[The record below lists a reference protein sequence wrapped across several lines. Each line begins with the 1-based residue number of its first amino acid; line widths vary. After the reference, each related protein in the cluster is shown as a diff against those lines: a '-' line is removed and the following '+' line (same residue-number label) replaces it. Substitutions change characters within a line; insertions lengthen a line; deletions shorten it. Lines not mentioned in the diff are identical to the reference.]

1 MGGDYAKA
9 AHPKFTVG
17 TNRQQNQTLSR
28 SQSKQKKK
36 PKKQQ
41 LTGEMSHLR
50 ILPRTRLC
58 QNLARRNAPQVFG
71 NVPAERILAAT
82 RRRRWAL
89 RRSGG
94 GGFLSEDGRGGGEEA
109 ALCEADVVRQPA
121 P

>member
-1 MGGDYAKA
+1 M
-9 AHPKFTVG
+9 P
-17 TNRQQNQTLSR
+17 
-28 SQSKQKKK
+28 
-36 PKKQQ
+36 
-41 LTGEMSHLR
+41 HLR

-71 NVPAERILAAT
+71 YVPAERILAAT

-89 RRSGG
+89 RRGAAG
-94 GGFLSEDGRGGGEEA
+94 LLSEEGRRGREEA

>member
-1 MGGDYAKA
+1 M
-9 AHPKFTVG
+9 PKQLTRSLLWGPIVSKS
-17 TNRQQNQTLSR
+17 TLSR
-28 SQSKQKKK
+28 PQSRKEKEK
-36 PKKQQ
+36 
-41 LTGEMSHLR
+41 LTGEMPHLR

-71 NVPAERILAAT
+71 YVPAERILAPT

-89 RRSGG
+89 RRGG
-94 GGFLSEDGRGGGEEA
+94 GLLSEEGRRGGEEA